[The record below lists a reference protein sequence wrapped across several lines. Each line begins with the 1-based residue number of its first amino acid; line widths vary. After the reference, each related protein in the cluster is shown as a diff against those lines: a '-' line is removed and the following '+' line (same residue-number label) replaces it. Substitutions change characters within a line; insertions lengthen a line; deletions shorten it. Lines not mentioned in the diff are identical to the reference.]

1 MNHDLIV
8 PALEGGIPV
17 LAGLVL
23 MLLAR
28 LVPAKPHSRAPDMT
42 PRIVVSSTVSD
53 SLDHC

>member
-23 MLLAR
+23 MLLA
-28 LVPAKPHSRAPDMT
+28 
-42 PRIVVSSTVSD
+42 SD
-53 SLDHC
+53 WCRQSLTREHRT